1 MIKILLCCAGGFS
14 SSAMAEKVKKDIINK
29 GMQEEVS
36 IEFSPFSM
44 AAREFHDIDIMFVC
58 PHQKFRIKE
67 YNDKYVKNQVP
78 IYLIPPKIY
87 GRMNIEDVYQD
98 AIDIIS
104 LFKENPQNP
113 VHFPG
118 EDNVMVIKRDKAYAF
133 TKK

>member
-1 MIKILLCCAGGFS
+1 MIRMLLCCAGGFS
-14 SSAMAEKVKKDIINK
+14 SSAMAEKVKKEIIEK
-29 GMQEEVS
+29 GMQDQLS

-44 AAREFHDIDIMFVC
+44 AAREFHDVDIMFVC

-67 YNDKYVKNQVP
+67 YNEKYVKNQIP

-87 GRMNIEDVYQD
+87 GRMNVEDVLQD
-98 AIDIIS
+98 AKDIIEM
-104 LFKENPQNP
+104 FKENPQNP

-118 EDNVMVIKRDKAYAF
+118 EDNVMVIRRDKAYAF

>member
-1 MIKILLCCAGGFS
+1 MIRILLCCACGFS
-14 SSAMAEKVKKDIINK
+14 SSAMAEKVKKDIITK
-29 GMQEEVS
+29 GMQDEVS

-44 AAREFHDIDIMFVC
+44 AARTFTDVDIMFVC
-58 PHQKFRIKE
+58 PHQKYRIKE
-67 YNDKYVKNQVP
+67 YNDKYVQNKIP

-98 AIDIIS
+98 AKDILEI
-104 LFKENPQNP
+104 FKESPQNP

-118 EDNVMVIKRDKAYAF
+118 EDNVMVIRRDKAYAF